1 MKKLFT
7 GASGLFAATPGIA
20 IILKGIGTPPG
31 YNYLFGGVIEA
42 LGGLC
47 IIILWVNKG
56 KIKRLPIRKITR
68 VAIIL
73 GLVSF
78 ASLILYIGLFKFCV
92 ISHPAHGTVYYP
104 LWTSGRIAE
113 LVGRTGG
120 RWEALDRYGIT
131 PIYNAISQM
140 PAYAITI
147 TTALLLFVYQAIFTS
162 LAIAFGLIGFR
173 GGRDL

>member
-1 MKKLFT
+1 MKRLFI
-7 GASGLFAATPGIA
+7 GASGIFAATPGLA
-20 IILKGIGTPPG
+20 IILKGTGTPPE

-42 LGGLC
+42 LGALS
-47 IIILWVNKG
+47 IIILWINKG

-73 GLVSF
+73 SVVCF

-162 LAIAFGLIGFR
+162 LTIAFGLIGFR
-173 GGRDL
+173 GGRNL